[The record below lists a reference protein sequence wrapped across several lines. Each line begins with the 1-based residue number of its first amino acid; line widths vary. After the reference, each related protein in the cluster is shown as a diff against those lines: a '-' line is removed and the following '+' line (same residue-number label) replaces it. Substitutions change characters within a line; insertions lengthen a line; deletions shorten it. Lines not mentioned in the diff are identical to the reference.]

1 MMIIAAL
8 ALMTCMAT
16 VDFDS
21 SPVATPT
28 PVATR

>member
-8 ALMTCMAT
+8 ALMTCMAA

-28 PVATR
+28 PVASR